1 MDLWSEP
8 GGTDMA
14 IEYDIICLS
23 ESDIG
28 VFSGETLE
36 GRFTTT
42 VEMRLNDGW
51 QLAGGIAVTEN
62 RSGKQFHQAVYRE
75 AESP

>member
-1 MDLWSEP
+1 
-8 GGTDMA
+8 MA

-23 ESDIG
+23 EADIG

-36 GRFTTT
+36 GRFTTI

-51 QLAGGIAVTEN
+51 KLAGGIAVTEN
-62 RSGKQFHQAVYRE
+62 SNARKFYQALYRE
-75 AESP
+75 LEAP